1 MSNLSSLFDAYSR
14 KARLF
19 PGLLTIF
26 PIVITAMAV
35 FPALLTSSI
44 GATLLTICTSCG
56 LLYALSVFA
65 RSRGKATEKR
75 LLAVW
80 GGWPTTAWLRHGDVN
95 LDDLTRERYRTY
107 LVANVP
113 GLSLPTAEEQSAD
126 PRAADSRYASGV
138 KWLQEQCRGRNFPL
152 IEKENA
158 EYGFRRNLRGMKPL
172 GVTGCLFALF
182 TTIAVA
188 AWASQWPPAS
198 FAALVAVLKPA
209 VAGAFLVDVVA
220 LCGWVFIVSD
230 GWVKD
235 AGNQY
240 ARALLA
246 ECDAKGG
253 GKVAA
258 ARRPPNRKSPV
269 K

>member
-1 MSNLSSLFDAYSR
+1 MADLSSLFDSYSR

-26 PIVITAMAV
+26 PIVITAIAV
-35 FPALLTSSI
+35 FPSLLTSSI

-65 RSRGKATEKR
+65 RSRGKKAEKR

-80 GGWPTTAWLRHGDVN
+80 GGWPTTIWLRHGDAN
-95 LDDLTRERYRTY
+95 LDRATRERYHAY
-107 LVANVP
+107 LASNVP
-113 GLSLPTAEEQSAD
+113 QLSIPTAQDQRHDPNDAD
-126 PRAADSRYASGV
+126 ARYASGI

-172 GVTGCLFALF
+172 GVAGCLIVLA

-188 AWASQWPPAS
+188 AWPTVSIATLAGTTKPAVIG
-198 FAALVAVLKPA
+198 AALVDL
-209 VAGAFLVDVVA
+209 VA
-220 LCGWVFIVSD
+220 LAGWLFVVTD
-230 GWVKD
+230 GWVRD
-235 AGNQY
+235 AGDQY

-246 ECDAKGG
+246 ECDAQRG
-253 GKVAA
+253 AA
-258 ARRPPNRKSPV
+258 VSR
-269 K
+269 